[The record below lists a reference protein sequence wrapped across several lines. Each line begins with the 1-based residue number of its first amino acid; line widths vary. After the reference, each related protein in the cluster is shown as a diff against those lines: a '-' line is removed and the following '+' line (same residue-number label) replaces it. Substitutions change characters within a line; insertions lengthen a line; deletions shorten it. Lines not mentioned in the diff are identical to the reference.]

1 MYLVI
6 WTQDKLSGYFCV
18 CATKEE
24 AEEVIR
30 DVEVVAHDGTEFD
43 IEFVPQ
49 WSVKVAKES

>member
-6 WTQDKLSGYFCV
+6 WTQNKLSGYLCV

-30 DVEVVAHDGTEFD
+30 GVEAVADEHTEWD
-43 IEFVPQ
+43 IELVPQ
-49 WSVKVAKES
+49 WSAKVANES